1 MQVNSVK
8 TQNFGANPSYAIRKS
23 LAKIQAGGKD
33 ITELLGLIK
42 DVHTQK
48 YMTMLEE
55 NGKVHAIGL
64 SDVIDITAT
73 IKPKENPK
81 YQKARHDLFEKIFG
95 HKPGIKTTTSAN
107 NLNEDD
113 RFILSFILQAD
124 EKQMSNIAQKQKIYV
139 EKKKALEE
147 KYPPILGIED
157 PSFEKYGYIS
167 LFKSVKGES
176 FDRILGKLTSSLKKI
191 KKQQPA
197 EERALDAIN
206 AMFPP
211 YEKFV
216 TPGEAGSIARRYS
229 GPHIIGP
236 SRY

>member
-1 MQVNSVK
+1 M
-8 TQNFGANPSYAIRKS
+8 
-23 LAKIQAGGKD
+23 
-33 ITELLGLIK
+33 
-42 DVHTQK
+42 
-48 YMTMLEE
+48 
-55 NGKVHAIGL
+55 
-64 SDVIDITAT
+64 
-73 IKPKENPK
+73 
-81 YQKARHDLFEKIFG
+81 
-95 HKPGIKTTTSAN
+95 
-107 NLNEDD
+107 
-113 RFILSFILQAD
+113 
-124 EKQMSNIAQKQKIYV
+124 
-139 EKKKALEE
+139 
-147 KYPPILGIED
+147 GIED

-211 YEKFV
+211 YEKF
-216 TPGEAGSIARRYS
+216 TTREESGRIARRYS

>member
-42 DVHTQK
+42 GVYPQK

-55 NGKVHAIGL
+55 NGKVHAVGL
-64 SDVIDITAT
+64 SDVFDITAT

-81 YQKARHDLFEKIFG
+81 YQKARHDLIEKIFG

-124 EKQMSNIAQKQKIYV
+124 KKQMANIKQKQKIYF

-147 KYPPILGIED
+147 KYPPILGVED

-176 FDRILGKLTSSLKKI
+176 FERILGRLTSSLKKI

-211 YEKFV
+211 YEKFI
-216 TPGEAGSIARRYS
+216 TREEAGSIAQTYSQPLILGPPRY
-229 GPHIIGP
+229 
-236 SRY
+236 